1 MSPVRRILYFL
12 LPFGLLL
19 LVWGVLSSTHA
30 LNAFILPSPSA
41 VLRALAQS
49 IASGELVRDM
59 ASSLQRVGF
68 GFLLSLVTAVPL
80 GILLGTSPRARFL
93 ADPLLKFLR
102 PIPPIAWIPLAIV
115 WFGIGNGPSYFLTMV
130 ASFFPILTNTFTGV
144 EGVSRQHMAV
154 AHCFQASRS
163 SILLDI
169 VLPSSLPMIISGIR
183 TGFGFAWMAVVAA
196 EMIATRSGLGYL
208 IYTSQDMLRTDRV
221 LVGMLAIGLIG
232 FLVDT
237 LIVTARDRWVHWG
250 NQ

>member
-1 MSPVRRILYFL
+1 MRRIIYFL
-12 LPFGLLL
+12 FPFGLLL
-19 LVWGVLSSTHA
+19 VVWAGLSASEK
-30 LNAFILPSPSA
+30 LNAFILPSPAS
-41 VLRALAQS
+41 VYRALAQ
-49 IASGELVRDM
+49 AVVSGELAMDM
-59 ASSLQRVGF
+59 AMSLQRVGI
-68 GFLLSLVTAVPL
+68 GFLLSLATAVPL
-80 GILLGTSPRARFL
+80 GILLGVSPRARFL

-102 PIPPIAWIPLAIV
+102 PIPPIAWIPLAIL

-154 AHCFQASRS
+154 AHCFQASRT
-163 SILLDI
+163 SILCDI
-169 VLPSSLPMIISGIR
+169 ILPSSLPMIISGIR

-221 LVGMLAIGLIG
+221 LVGMFAIGLIG

-237 LIVTARDRWVHWG
+237 FIVILRDRWVHWSS
-250 NQ
+250 Q